1 MDGHARPPPQ
11 SALRGISSE
20 YWGLSSV
27 IPRSPRLVG
36 PWEVGSVTFEIELP
50 DEWPPGL
57 GFAVAKMIRQSL
69 KAGFP
74 VVVPVRSDVT
84 PDELAAAFSTIETVI
99 QKAGLAA

>member
-1 MDGHARPPPQ
+1 
-11 SALRGISSE
+11 
-20 YWGLSSV
+20 
-27 IPRSPRLVG
+27 
-36 PWEVGSVTFEIELP
+36 VGSVTFEIELP

-74 VVVPVRSDVT
+74 IVVPVRSDVT

>member
-1 MDGHARPPPQ
+1 
-11 SALRGISSE
+11 
-20 YWGLSSV
+20 
-27 IPRSPRLVG
+27 
-36 PWEVGSVTFEIELP
+36 VGSVTFEIELP

-57 GFAVAKMIRQSL
+57 RLAVANMIRKSL

-84 PDELAAAFSTIETVI
+84 PDELAAAFNTIETVI

>member
-1 MDGHARPPPQ
+1 MCAEGVPSKQGGAAERYTPVAPF
-11 SALRGISSE
+11 
-20 YWGLSSV
+20 
-27 IPRSPRLVG
+27 VG

-84 PDELAAAFSTIETVI
+84 ADELAAAFSTIETVI

>member
-1 MDGHARPPPQ
+1 MGAAECYTRSHLP
-11 SALRGISSE
+11 SAHRR
-20 YWGLSSV
+20 W
-27 IPRSPRLVG
+27 
-36 PWEVGSVTFEIELP
+36 GSVTFEIELP